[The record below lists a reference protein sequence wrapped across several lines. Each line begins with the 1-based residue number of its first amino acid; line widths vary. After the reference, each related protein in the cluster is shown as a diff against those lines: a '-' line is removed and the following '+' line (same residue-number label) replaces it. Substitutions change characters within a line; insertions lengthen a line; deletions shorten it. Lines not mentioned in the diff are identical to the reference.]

1 MVKRISLLF
10 LAAVLLVAACAKPEK
25 VPQAGVFELSG
36 LSSFSAEAQSV
47 SVAVNCDIAW
57 KAAFSETVSWASMT
71 QTGSEIVL
79 SLGFNREDKARTLS
93 LTVTA
98 GKEEKTFSI
107 TQEGITSVVKPL
119 SLQISGTDAGRLDIR
134 LKQDWDAVCEASWIS
149 LEREQGSGGIT
160 RLKVIPADG
169 NENVGERR
177 AELVIKTAGETIT
190 VPVAQG
196 QTDVV
201 CPSDKIL
208 GANAAG
214 GNRSYEVATN
224 VDFSVEVPST
234 AGWLSCVE
242 VKSLNSSKLVLHFD
256 ENRSGKTREAVITL
270 KYGSES
276 KSLTVRQ
283 MYKHAML
290 EKGAPGVYGL
300 LDEDCAYS
308 AGSDQWSW
316 MDGPE
321 GSSFRILSPADRRVL
336 AVSGLPAGVQYG
348 DSFTV
353 SISRKDGIFDR
364 GGTDAKVTVVDM
376 ENGFVRLDAGTG
388 KGLVLKKEDL

>member
-1 MVKRISLLF
+1 M
-10 LAAVLLVAACAKPEK
+10 
-25 VPQAGVFELSG
+25 
-36 LSSFSAEAQSV
+36 
-47 SVAVNCDIAW
+47 
-57 KAAFSETVSWASMT
+57 
-71 QTGSEIVL
+71 
-79 SLGFNREDKARTLS
+79 
-93 LTVTA
+93 
-98 GKEEKTFSI
+98 
-107 TQEGITSVVKPL
+107 
-119 SLQISGTDAGRLDIR
+119 
-134 LKQDWDAVCEASWIS
+134 
-149 LEREQGSGGIT
+149 
-160 RLKVIPADG
+160 
-169 NENVGERR
+169 
-177 AELVIKTAGETIT
+177 
-190 VPVAQG
+190 
-196 QTDVV
+196 
-201 CPSDKIL
+201 
-208 GANAAG
+208 
-214 GNRSYEVATN
+214 
-224 VDFSVEVPST
+224 
-234 AGWLSCVE
+234 E
-242 VKSLNSSKLVLHFD
+242 VKSLNNSKLVLHFD
-256 ENRSGKTREAVITL
+256 ENRSGKSREAVITL

-316 MDGPE
+316 LEGPE